1 MADGSIDQLRI
12 SIEAKAAG
20 AKSEL
25 SGLSSDIRKL
35 GDGVTSTTGKLNG
48 LSEALGSIGK
58 RSAAANTLSG
68 VANAMQRLGG
78 VKVSSSI
85 ANQLGRISAVMSGL
99 GNVGNV
105 NKLSEALASLQGKN
119 VESTLGNRLKKV
131 AEGAKALNDV
141 NLDPSK
147 TRQLAEAIEELSGVK
162 ATGVTSTVNALRRLP
177 EAAKA
182 LHSVDFAKLATDA
195 HRLTIALNELPQRAV
210 SIRTAYSG
218 IGSQASRSMAGVSS
232 ATESAAERTNTL
244 LGRLHDLASTITT
257 LSIVRNAM
265 VALSNGASYF
275 LDAANRYVEDMNL
288 VNVAM
293 GEYADQAKEYAQTV
307 YSMLGIAPQDFLR
320 AEGTFTTMAR
330 GMGIASGEAA
340 TMGQQL
346 TQLSYDLASFY
357 NISTDEAFEKV
368 RAGLAGQIRPLREL
382 GYDLSEARLKEE
394 ALALGIDESVES
406 MTQAEKALLRYRA
419 MLSQVSW
426 AQGDMARTL
435 ESPANALRVFQSN
448 VRNAARSIGTI
459 FLPMVK
465 AIMPAAIAAAKVV
478 ATLANMIANLTGGT
492 QLASVDYGGGTS
504 VSGGDGGAAVP
515 SGDTGGTGGS
525 GGSGK
530 NPTAKKYK
538 DLGDAAKD
546 AAENVKE
553 LKRQVLGFDEINKFS
568 ADSVAGGSKG
578 RGGSGSGSPS
588 SGSGGSGSGGG
599 AGGGAGGGGSM
610 PIQTYNFLGDAK
622 GLGDDIFNALMEV
635 AKRAAKALDPLVEAV
650 RQTVAAIGKQFEG
663 LDIAGAM
670 ANELVAAVNL
680 FSNFAR
686 NVVEVLGPVAVAFNF
701 PETAAYAFDL
711 AAQMMLTFSA
721 AINGVGTMIGNFSR
735 EAVLPLVAWIGDK
748 LRGAIRVCIDVLSS
762 WQTWFM
768 QNTQALANL
777 GKAAGDGANMVLS
790 LARAVANP
798 MFDAAAV
805 TFRTLN
811 SGVQVLL
818 SAFLNSN
825 GAIVMARAFGAAI
838 SAWAVGGAIE
848 AGLNG
853 IAGVFSRLAGVIAAH
868 NAQAGQTRGV
878 YDGIRGAANN
888 LHDSAWLLSQEM
900 GTALAPAIKRVDE
913 YTSAVN
919 GRFANMTVRLS
930 NARGGTTGLVGA
942 VANLN
947 GVTSRAKTYHDGL
960 RQSLDKNNLQ
970 LKLAKADARDASAAY
985 VDLSDRGAGRLER
998 ANARLAERVAQAN
1011 VKIQAGRTEMNAAR
1025 LSSSAFATSEDAAA
1039 IASAGVGNSSF
1050 DAAAKIAVGTVA
1062 KGAATTASVA
1072 LSVGE
1077 RAAAVATGAFAAA
1090 ANAIPGMALA
1100 TVLGELVLHFSDIAS
1115 WVRNVTAG
1123 FADWLRTLGPVGEA
1137 VGAVVEG
1144 IGNLVGW
1151 LGDLWGK
1158 LMGTSDATGTVTDTT
1173 QEATQVLTEEQ
1184 QAVKDNV
1191 DAIDRYDKSHD
1202 NLRDA
1207 IELSNYSVD
1216 DWAQHLEDIG
1226 TTFDDVMQKQDEFVN
1241 STVNGFDQIDT
1252 SSQLSLDQVNENLA
1266 KNLEV
1271 QQQWSTDIQALM
1283 RLTGEGMDSSLIQSL
1298 ESAGAGKMGGAL
1310 HEVVT
1315 NPTSEQ
1321 SQEWLRLMRESGSA
1335 MGPELAESLKGGAQV
1350 PKDAAW
1356 GLGNDTVDSF
1366 SQGVDAGSDGAAQSA
1381 SDVDDATVQKFGS
1394 HYNEAKDAGRN
1405 VAGGFGDGVR
1415 EASADASRPAEEVSQ
1430 AVVDALNGGRGYAA
1444 AVEAGRNIVGG
1455 FGDGIREATGYAA
1468 DAAGSARGEVVRC
1481 LNGGSGYN
1489 EARSAGQNLMG
1500 GYGDGLRDAVDAANG
1515 VASSAR
1521 ATVVRSLNGGQ
1532 GYREARSAGS
1542 NMLGGFT
1549 DGLRSGIP
1557 MARQAGRS
1565 AAESAQ
1571 QGMGSNHWGANSA
1584 GRNEMGGFIDGLSE
1598 GMGNQAWWKGRDAAE
1613 SAQDGAG
1620 SNYWGAYSAGSNF
1633 GYGYANGISSTSSV
1647 VWNRAYDL
1655 AASAVRAA
1663 NAAQWSA
1670 SPSRLMRRAGRWFG
1684 EGYGLG
1690 IESTGSLV
1698 ASKAK
1703 GMVGTA
1709 MDAVGDM
1716 REAGELVGAALG
1728 DGIEGALG
1736 DGRVAS
1742 AVTEAIGMAEESAR
1756 RSVSSGSL
1764 SSLASARGSYGSH
1777 AAPSP
1782 VDQDAVI
1789 GAITEA
1795 VERGVLSVSMAGAQ
1809 RTAGG
1814 DSTIVLRVDGEEL
1827 ARAVARGNDRLARRG
1842 VLAFQ

>member
-35 GDGVTSTTGKLNG
+35 GNGVTSTTSKLNG
-48 LSEALGSIGK
+48 LSDAIGSIGK
-58 RSAAANTLSG
+58 RSAAASTLGG
-68 VANAMQRLGG
+68 VANAIQKLSGA
-78 VKVSSSI
+78 KVSSSI
-85 ANQLGRISAVMSGL
+85 ANQLNRISSSMSGL

-105 NKLSEALASLQGKN
+105 NKLSEALSSLQGKN

-162 ATGVTSTVNALRRLP
+162 ATGVTSTVNAMRKLP

-195 HRLTIALNELPQRAV
+195 HRLTLALNELPQKAV
-210 SIRTAYSG
+210 SIRAAYSG
-218 IGSQASRSMAGVSS
+218 VGSQASRSMAGVSS

-244 LGRLHDLASTITT
+244 LGKMHDLAETITT
-257 LSIVRNAM
+257 LSIVRNAV
-265 VALSNGASYF
+265 VALTNGVSYF
-275 LDAANRYVEDMNL
+275 LDSANKYVEDMNL

-293 GEYADQAKEYAQTV
+293 GEYADQAKKYASVV
-307 YSMLGIAPQDFLR
+307 YSALGVAPQDFLR

-330 GMGIASGEAA
+330 GMGIASNEAA

-357 NISTDEAFEKV
+357 NISTDEALEKV
-368 RAGLAGQIRPLREL
+368 RAGLAGEIKPLREL

-435 ESPANALRVFQSN
+435 ESPANMLRVFQSN
-448 VRNAARSIGTI
+448 VSNAARSIGTI

-492 QLASVDYGGGTS
+492 QLAAVNYGGGTS
-504 VSGGDGGAAVP
+504 VSGGDDSGAVLP
-515 SGDTGGTGGS
+515 SGDTGGPGGS
-525 GGSGK
+525 GGSDN

-538 DLGDAAKD
+538 DVGDAAKD

-568 ADSVAGGSKG
+568 EDSVASGSKG
-578 RGGSGSGSPS
+578 SGDSGSGSPS

-599 AGGGAGGGGSM
+599 AGGGAGSGGSM
-610 PIQTYNFLGDAK
+610 PIQTYDFLGNAK
-622 GLGDDIFNALMEV
+622 GVGDDIFNALMEV

-663 LDIAGAM
+663 LDIAGAL
-670 ANELVAAVNL
+670 ANEVVAAVNL

-721 AINGVGTMIGNFSR
+721 AVNGVGTMIGNFSR
-735 EAVLPLVAWIGDK
+735 EAVLPLVSWIGDK
-748 LRGAIRVCIDVLSS
+748 LRGAIKVCIDVLST

-777 GKAAGDGANMVLS
+777 GKAAGDGADMVLS
-790 LARAVANP
+790 LARAVADP
-798 MFDAAAV
+798 MFSAAAV
-805 TFRTLN
+805 AFEALN

-818 SAFLNSN
+818 TAFVNSN
-825 GAIVMARAFGAAI
+825 GAIVAAKALGAAI

-848 AGLNG
+848 SGLNG
-853 IAGVFSRLAGVIAAH
+853 IAGVFSRLASVIAAH

-878 YDGIRGAANN
+878 YDGISGAANN

-900 GTALAPAIKRVDE
+900 GTALAPAMKRVDK
-913 YTSAVN
+913 YMGAVN
-919 GRFANMTVRLS
+919 GSLANLTVRFS
-930 NARGGTTGLVGA
+930 NARGGAGGLVSA
-942 VANLN
+942 IANLN
-947 GVTSRAKTYHDGL
+947 GVTSRARTYHNGL
-960 RQSLDKNNLQ
+960 RQSLDENNVR

-985 VDLSDRGAGRLER
+985 VDLADRGAGRLER
-998 ANARLAERVAQAN
+998 ANAKLAEKVAQAN
-1011 VKIQAGRTEMNAAR
+1011 VKIQTGKTEMSAAR
-1025 LSSSAFATSEDAAA
+1025 LSSAAFATSEDAAA
-1039 IASAGVGNSSF
+1039 IAAAGVGNSSR
-1050 DAAAKIAVGTVA
+1050 DAAAKIVVGTTA
-1062 KGAATTASVA
+1062 KVAATTASKGLA
-1072 LSVGE
+1072 IGE
-1077 RAAAVATGAFAAA
+1077 KAAAVATGLFSAA

-1100 TVLGELVLHFSDIAS
+1100 TILGELALHFSDIAS
-1115 WVRNVTAG
+1115 WVRNATSG
-1123 FADWLRTLGPVGEA
+1123 FADWLGTLGPVGEA
-1137 VGAVVEG
+1137 IGAVVRG
-1144 IGNLVGW
+1144 IGDLVGW
-1151 LGDLWGK
+1151 LGDLWGQ
-1158 LMGTSDATGTVTDTT
+1158 LTGTADATGTVTDTT

-1191 DAIDRYDKSHD
+1191 DAIDEYDKSHD

-1207 IELSNYSVD
+1207 IELSNYSVE

-1226 TTFDDVMQKQDEFVN
+1226 TTFDDVMQKQETFVD

-1252 SSQLSLDQVNENLA
+1252 SSQLSLDQVNANLSN
-1266 KNLEV
+1266 NLEI
-1271 QQQWSTDIQALM
+1271 QQQWSSDIQALM
-1283 RLTGEGMDSSLIQSL
+1283 ALTGEGMDSSLITSL
-1298 ESAGAGKMGGAL
+1298 ESAGASKMGAAL

-1315 NPTSEQ
+1315 NPTSEK

-1350 PKDAAW
+1350 PQDAAW
-1356 GLGNDTVDSF
+1356 GLGNDTVDALG
-1366 SQGVDAGSDGAAQSA
+1366 QGIEAGSDEASQSA

-1415 EASADASRPAEEVSQ
+1415 EASADASRPAGEVSQ
-1430 AVVDALNGGRGYAA
+1430 AVVDALNGGNGYAA
-1444 AVEAGRNIVGG
+1444 AVDAGRNLVGG
-1455 FGDGIREATGYAA
+1455 FGDGIREATGAA
-1468 DAAGSARGEVVRC
+1468 ASAASSSMGDVVSS
-1481 LNGGSGYN
+1481 LNGGAGYN
-1489 EARSAGQNLMG
+1489 EARSAG
-1500 GYGDGLRDAVDAANG
+1500 A
-1515 VASSAR
+1515 
-1521 ATVVRSLNGGQ
+1521 
-1532 GYREARSAGS
+1532 
-1542 NMLGGFT
+1542 NMLGGFA

-1557 MARQAGRS
+1557 VATQAGRS

-1571 QGMGSNHWGANSA
+1571 QGMGSNHWGAYDA
-1584 GRNEMGGFIDGLSE
+1584 GKNEMGGFVDGLRDA
-1598 GMGNQAWWKGRDAAE
+1598 MGSQAWQVGRDAAV

-1633 GYGYANGISSTSSV
+1633 GYGYADGISSTSDV
-1647 VWNRAYDL
+1647 VWERAYNL
-1655 AASAVRAA
+1655 ASSAVRAA
-1663 NAAQWSA
+1663 NAAQQSA

-1698 ASKAK
+1698 ADKARS
-1703 GMVGTA
+1703 MVGTA

-1716 REAGELVGAALG
+1716 REAGELIGSALG

-1736 DGRVAS
+1736 YGRVTS
-1742 AVTEAIGMAEESAR
+1742 AVTEAIGSAEASAR
-1756 RSVSSGSL
+1756 IAVSSGALPSYTP
-1764 SSLASARGSYGSH
+1764 SRGASGSH
-1777 AAPSP
+1777 ASFSRM
-1782 VDQDAVI
+1782 DKDAVVK
-1789 GAITEA
+1789 AITEA
-1795 VERGVLSVSMAGAQ
+1795 VERGVLSVSMAGEQ

-1814 DSTIVLRVDGEEL
+1814 DSTIVIRVDGEEL
-1827 ARAVARGNDRLARRG
+1827 ARAVAKGNDRLARRG
-1842 VLAFQ
+1842 VLAL